1 MSFMHRETTVHKS
14 ANSIVTDD
22 QEKIVNYPTEL
33 LIQLTL
39 SGLLLH
45 ELQLKAGANVILT
58 RNLNRKKGLLNG
70 T

>member
-22 QEKIVNYPTEL
+22 KEQIVNYPTEL

-39 SGLLLH
+39 SGLLLY
-45 ELQLKAGANVILT
+45 ELQLKAGAIVILI
-58 RNLNRKKGLLNG
+58 RNLNPKRGLLNG